1 MEDRKGL
8 LASSLAGVDI
18 AAFPV
23 DCVDHDSMTNLKRL
37 CARHDVPFV
46 ALRTASVTCS
56 QRPFPQ
62 RWPTRRT
69 GRRFGRACA
78 TVERCAFLNQS
89 VPIITLD
96 ALISP

>member
-1 MEDRKGL
+1 MPAIRKLVTDSGGEFIHHDGGMEDRKGL

-46 ALRTASVTCS
+46 ALRTASVTCFAATIS
-56 QRPFPQ
+56 AAVADAPDRP
-62 RWPTRRT
+62 
-69 GRRFGRACA
+69 
-78 TVERCAFLNQS
+78 AFRVCLRHG
-89 VPIITLD
+89 
-96 ALISP
+96 